1 MRMHKLVALIL
12 AGLIAGCG
20 APGPTPEVR
29 GAVRTLGVN
38 GFLWRASLETLSFM
52 PLLSADPFGGVINS
66 DWYAVPAR
74 PDERKKVTVY
84 ISDRDLRADGVRVQ
98 VFQQQRRGGEWQPP
112 EPAAETARSLENAIL
127 ARARELR
134 LAALNGGV

>member
-1 MRMHKLVALIL
+1 MHKLVALIL
-12 AGLIAGCG
+12 ADLVAACG

-74 PDERKKVTVY
+74 P
-84 ISDRDLRADGVRVQ
+84 
-98 VFQQQRRGGEWQPP
+98 
-112 EPAAETARSLENAIL
+112 EPAAQTARSLENAIL